1 MKTPPVIIIQ
11 LVHILGPMKGEIQE
25 FSEGEISIG
34 RDPSC
39 SLCFPADL
47 TVISRKHARIIREGN
62 QFRLIDTSSNG
73 TYVNGKRVQE
83 TSLKNGDVLEFA
95 EGGPKVS
102 FLSEIREGQPVP
114 EAPAAAPP
122 EETRIEPEA
131 QPVQE
136 PPAPHIPPER
146 PEPVQQKVVEQKIEE
161 PEHVSVQKVNMP
173 LVIQYGP
180 TLRSYREL
188 PVSIGKSP
196 ACDFVMDHAAIYDQ
210 HAQIFFTQNSYWIKD
225 LTGQQPIHINGQPV
239 FFQAP
244 LNMND
249 EISFSQQ
256 GPVFRFLGE
265 GRLAE
270 VAPPPVEETPADEKE
285 IPPKEISGDKGAKG
299 ILSRFKKMLEP
310 DK

>member
-1 MKTPPVIIIQ
+1 MKSIPVIVVQ
-11 LVHILGPMKGEIQE
+11 LIHILGPMKGEIQE

-47 TVISRKHARIIREGN
+47 TAISRKHARITREGN
-62 QFRLIDTSSNG
+62 QFRLIDASSNG

-102 FLSEIREGQPVP
+102 FLSEIREGQPVT
-114 EAPAAAPP
+114 EAPAVAPP
-122 EETRIEPEA
+122 EEIQQEPEIR
-131 QPVQE
+131 PVQE
-136 PPAPHIPPER
+136 PPPQYIPPEE
-146 PEPVQQKVVEQKIEE
+146 PEPVQQKVREQKIEE
-161 PEHVSVQKVNMP
+161 PEHVPPQKVNMP
-173 LVIQYGP
+173 LIIQYGP

-188 PVSIGKSP
+188 PVTIGRSP
-196 ACDFVMDHAAIYDQ
+196 KCDFVMDHSAIYDQ

-239 FFQAP
+239 FFQAQ

-249 EISFSQQ
+249 EISLSQQ

-270 VAPPPVEETPADEKE
+270 VAPPPVEETPVNEKE
-285 IPPKEISGDKGAKG
+285 IPPQEMSEDKGAKG
-299 ILSRFKKMLEP
+299 ILSRFKKMLDP